1 MRTATTWTVAVAMA
15 LGISGSAWAQ
25 QHGVGSA
32 PATAPAPA
40 PASAPAAHL
49 SVANLNSHPGNSS
62 AKSGTHSTH
71 SGTGARTHR
80 ASTEGSTAQGS
91 STGQSSGAIGSVK
104 ANASYGGY
112 SYPLGAIDFGNSPAD
127 QDLAIKA
134 LIDPATEARL
144 ALAAKEAGYP
154 RGTNFV
160 PVYWGA
166 GGGYYAPDS
175 SAAPQDDSSN
185 EATIEP
191 ANSENKQQPQIIV
204 LQPSS
209 QGADNPVEPE
219 ASAEPQPKLPDVG
232 EFTLV
237 FKNGKKTEA
246 VAYTRQGD
254 RIVYVTK
261 DGTRHFVDVADIDL
275 ATTQRVNE
283 ASGASFQL

>member
-1 MRTATTWTVAVAMA
+1 MRTATIWTVAVAMA
-15 LGISGSAWAQ
+15 LGMSASAWA

-32 PATAPAPA
+32 PAPAA
-40 PASAPAAHL
+40 TSAPAAHL
-49 SVANLNSHPGNSS
+49 SVASLNSHPGN
-62 AKSGTHSTH
+62 KSGIHTIH
-71 SGTGARTHR
+71 SGNGARTHR

-91 STGQSSGAIGSVK
+91 STGPSSGAIGSVK

-112 SYPLGAIDFGNSPAD
+112 TYPLGAIDFGNSPAD

-134 LIDPATEARL
+134 LIDPVTEARL
-144 ALAAKEAGYP
+144 ALAAKEAGYA
-154 RGTNFV
+154 RGTSFV

-166 GGGYYAPDS
+166 GGYYSPDS
-175 SAAPQDDSSN
+175 SAAPLDDSSN
-185 EATIEP
+185 EPSNEP
-191 ANSENKQQPQIIV
+191 ANTENKQQPQIIV

-209 QGADNPVEPE
+209 PSADNPAEPE
-219 ASAEPQPKLPDVG
+219 ASPEPQPKLPDVG

-246 VAYTRQGD
+246 VAYTRQGE